1 MNLVYRVIPPP
12 SEEQLLRMVRAA
24 MEEARRFGVTSIH
37 DISSTEDVRAYQ
49 TLADR
54 GELTLR
60 IYSLT
65 PPFRIGK
72 LRPRLG
78 SAQAL
83 AMIGF
88 ISARSRDLPMARS
101 AQPPRFLKSRTT
113 TRQKRLACPTR

>member
-12 SEEQLLRMVRAA
+12 SEEQLLRKVRAA

-65 PPFRIGK
+65 PP
-72 LRPRLG
+72 
-78 SAQAL
+78 SAL
-83 AMIGF
+83 ASSGHGW
-88 ISARSRDLPMARS
+88 D
-101 AQPPRFLKSRTT
+101 PR
-113 TRQKRLACPTR
+113 RLWQ